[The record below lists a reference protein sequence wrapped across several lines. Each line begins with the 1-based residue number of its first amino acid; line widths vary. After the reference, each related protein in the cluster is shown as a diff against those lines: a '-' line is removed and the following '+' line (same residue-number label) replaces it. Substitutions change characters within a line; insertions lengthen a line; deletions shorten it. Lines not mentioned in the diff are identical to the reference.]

1 MSWKTEDS
9 EQYKTEDSEDSEQY
23 VSEDS
28 EIEPYIDEAKEDQT
42 FIIHNSLCLK
52 DLKVTKRGMSLL
64 SSLGCPFF

>member
-28 EIEPYIDEAKEDQT
+28 EIELT
-42 FIIHNSLCLK
+42 LHR
-52 DLKVTKRGMSLL
+52 RGKGRPGFSH
-64 SSLGCPFF
+64 S